1 MDRPMTVPPLL
12 EMRRVTVR
20 REGRAA
26 LDAVDLVIQ
35 EGERVAI
42 LGANGSG
49 KSTLLK
55 LITRELY
62 PHPASGAFRIL
73 GRDRWEV
80 TKLRGTLGI
89 VSNDLQA
96 HLAPHLTAVAA
107 VVTGFTG
114 HVDAYREDFGRERVE
129 RSLQALQEADAAHLA
144 ERRIETLS
152 SGEARRVLLARALA
166 HDPPT
171 LLLDEPSTSLDIA
184 AAHSLMKT
192 VAGLV
197 HSGRGLVLVTHH
209 LEEILPE
216 ISRVVL
222 LRQGRI
228 LADGPRE
235 EVMTAANLSET
246 FATEIELEGQGPY
259 RARVR

>member
-1 MDRPMTVPPLL
+1 M
-12 EMRRVTVR
+12 
-20 REGRAA
+20 A
-26 LDAVDLVIQ
+26 LDGVDLVIH

-62 PHPASGAFRIL
+62 PHPSSGAFRIL

-96 HLAPHLTAVAA
+96 NLASHLTAVAA

-129 RSLQALQEADAAHLA
+129 RSLRALAEAGAAHLA
-144 ERRIETLS
+144 DRRIETLS

-171 LLLDEPSTSLDIA
+171 LLLDEPSTSLDLV
-184 AAHSLMKT
+184 AAHGLIRT

-197 HSGRGLVLVTHH
+197 HTGRGLVLVTHH

-222 LRQGRI
+222 LREGRVV
-228 LADGPRE
+228 ADGPRE
-235 EVMTAANLSET
+235 DVMTAANLSET
-246 FATEIELEGQGPY
+246 FGATVELEGDGPY
-259 RARVR
+259 RARVTE

>member
-1 MDRPMTVPPLL
+1 MPQTSPPLI

-20 REGRAA
+20 REGRNA
-26 LDAVDLVIQ
+26 LDRVDLQIH

-62 PHPASGAFRIL
+62 PHPSSEAFRIL

-80 TKLRGTLGI
+80 VKLRGTLGI

-96 HLAPHLTAVAA
+96 NLAPHLTAVAA

-114 HVDAYREDFGRERVE
+114 HVDAYREDFATDRVE
-129 RSLQALQEADAAHLA
+129 RSLQALAEAGASHLA
-144 ERRIETLS
+144 DRRIETLS

-171 LLLDEPSTSLDIA
+171 LLLDEPSTSLDLA
-184 AAHSLMKT
+184 AAHALMKT

-222 LRQGRI
+222 LRQGQI
-228 LADGPRE
+228 VADGPRE
-235 EVMTAANLSET
+235 AVMTAENLSET
-246 FATEIELEGQGPY
+246 FGVRVELHGNGPY
-259 RARVR
+259 HARVAA

>member
-1 MDRPMTVPPLL
+1 MPPPLL
-12 EMRRVTVR
+12 IEMRRVTVR
-20 REGRAA
+20 REGHNA
-26 LDAVDLVIQ
+26 LDGVDLAIH

-62 PHPASGAFRIL
+62 PHPSSEALRIL

-80 TKLRGTLGI
+80 AKLRGTLGI
-89 VSNDLQA
+89 VSNDIQA
-96 HLAPHLTAVAA
+96 NLASHLTAIAA
-107 VVTGFTG
+107 VITGFTG
-114 HVDAYREDFGRERVE
+114 HVDAYREDFRKDRVK
-129 RSLQALQEADAAHLA
+129 RSLRALAEAGASHLA
-144 ERRIETLS
+144 DRRIETLS

-171 LLLDEPSTSLDIA
+171 LLLDEPSTSLDLA
-184 AAHSLMKT
+184 AAHSLMQT

-197 HSGRGLVLVTHH
+197 YSGRGLVLVTHH

-228 LADGPRE
+228 VADGPRE

-246 FATEIELEGQGPY
+246 FGVPVILEGDGPY
-259 RARVR
+259 HARVAR